1 MRISSLPAAAHPPAM
16 RTKAPGL
23 HLRRCL
29 ALAVLALAPWAAQ
42 AGPTLE
48 AVRARDALL
57 CGISPG
63 MLGFSHPGAAPGS
76 WEGMDVDICRAVAA
90 AVLGSG
96 DKVKFV
102 HLQVDERLP
111 ALREGRFDILAF
123 AASYTMSRD
132 TSMGAQATVVTYY
145 DGQGFLVPTASKV
158 RSTRQLRGKPIC
170 VTTTGSSEQ
179 TLQEY
184 SGAQKMGFKLLRF
197 ARFKEATEAYL
208 ARRCAAISADA
219 TSLAVIRRTQTPLPA
234 DHVILPELISK
245 EPLGP
250 LVRRGDDEWALI
262 VSWVIQGLIAAE
274 EHGITRANVAQQ
286 AASNPN
292 AEVQRML
299 GRSGDTGK
307 MIGLERDWLL
317 NALRATGNYGE
328 IFARNVGADSPLG
341 LPRGLNALWNHGGLQ
356 HALPIR

>member
-1 MRISSLPAAAHPPAM
+1 MAVIRTRSVMASWRRFAAGGA
-16 RTKAPGL
+16 L
-23 HLRRCL
+23 LV
-29 ALAVLALAPWAAQ
+29 LAVGAAQ

-63 MLGFSHPGAAPGS
+63 MLGFSHPGTTPGH

-145 DGQGFLVPTASKV
+145 DGQGFMVPTASKV
-158 RSTRQLRGKPIC
+158 RNTRQLRGKPIC

-184 SGAQKMGFKLLRF
+184 SDAQKMGFKLLRF
-197 ARFKEATEAYL
+197 ARFKEAAEAYL

-234 DHVILPELISK
+234 DHLILPELISK

-250 LVRRGDDEWALI
+250 LVRRGDDAWAL
-262 VSWVIQGLIAAE
+262 VVTWVIQGLIAAE
-274 EHGITRANVAQQ
+274 EHGLTRANVVEQ

-299 GRSGDTGK
+299 GRSGDSGK

-328 IFARNVGADSPLG
+328 IFARNVGVDSPLG
-341 LPRGLNALWNHGGLQ
+341 LPRGLNALWSHGGLQ
-356 HALPIR
+356 YALPIR

>member
-1 MRISSLPAAAHPPAM
+1 M
-16 RTKAPGL
+16 RTTSATHPW
-23 HLRRCL
+23 RFL
-29 ALAVLALAPWAAQ
+29 ALALLALASWAAQ

-48 AVRARDALL
+48 AVRARDAVV

-63 MLGFSHPGAAPGS
+63 MLGFSHPGTAPGS

-102 HLQVDERLP
+102 HLQVEERLP
-111 ALREGRFDILAF
+111 GLREGRFDILAF
-123 AASYTMSRD
+123 AASFTMSRD
-132 TSMGAQATVVTYY
+132 TTMGVQTTMVTYY

-158 RSTRQLRGKPIC
+158 RNTRQLRGKPIC

-184 SGAQKMGFKLLRF
+184 SNAQKMDFKVLRF
-197 ARFKEATEAYL
+197 PRFKEATEAYL
-208 ARRCAAISADA
+208 AQRCAAISADA
-219 TSLAVIRRTQTPLPA
+219 TSLAVVRRAQTPQPA

-250 LVRRGDDEWALI
+250 MVRRGDDEWAMI
-262 VSWVIQGLIAAE
+262 VTWVIQGLIAAE
-274 EHGITRANVAQQ
+274 EHGLTRANVVQQ
-286 AASNPN
+286 AAGNTS
-292 AEVQRML
+292 AEVLRML

-328 IFARNVGADSPLG
+328 IFARNVGPESALA
-341 LPRGLNALWNHGGLQ
+341 LPRGLNALWSHGGLQ
-356 HALPIR
+356 YALPIR

>member
-1 MRISSLPAAAHPPAM
+1 MFRSTFTLV
-16 RTKAPGL
+16 
-23 HLRRCL
+23 RCALALL
-29 ALAVLALAPWAAQ
+29 ALAAWVPAQ
-42 AGPTLE
+42 ASTTLE

-63 MLGFSHPGAAPGS
+63 MLGFSHPGPAPGS

-111 ALREGRFDILAF
+111 ALREGRFDILSF

-132 TSMGAQATVVTYY
+132 TSMGTQATVVTYY
-145 DGQGFLVPTASKV
+145 DGQGFLVPAGGKV
-158 RSTRQLRGKPIC
+158 RNTRQLRGKPIC

-184 SGAQKMGFKLLRF
+184 STAQKMDFKLLRF
-197 ARFKEATEAYL
+197 ARFKEATDAYL
-208 ARRCAAISADA
+208 AMRCAAISADA
-219 TSLAVIRRTQTPLPA
+219 TSLAVIRRTQTPNPA
-234 DHVILPELISK
+234 EHTILPELISK

-250 LVRRGDDEWALI
+250 MVRRGDDAWAL
-262 VSWVIQGLIAAE
+262 VVNWVVQGLIAAE
-274 EHGITRANVAQQ
+274 EHGITRANVLQQ
-286 AASNPN
+286 AASSPN

-307 MIGLERDWLL
+307 LIGLDREWLL
-317 NALRATGNYGE
+317 HAIQATGNYGE
-328 IFARNVGADSPLG
+328 IFSRNVGADSSLG
-341 LPRGLNALWNHGGLQ
+341 LPRGLNALWTQGGLQ
-356 HALPIR
+356 YALPIR